1 MSFVELSSLKH
12 KMPLYQQYEF
22 IFTDGKYI
30 GVRKYYGYF
39 INLYLWNEVF
49 YEVWYFPETNV
60 IEKIEK
66 LEINNYCQKQE
77 PTSRTQP
84 FEFYKV
90 H

>member
-1 MSFVELSSLKH
+1 MKPVISNFIDSTLKERID
-12 KMPLYQQYEF
+12 LVCYQ
-22 IFTDGKYI
+22 GAYI

-39 INLYLWNEVF
+39 INLYLWNEVLS
-49 YEVWYFPETNV
+49 EVWYFPETNV